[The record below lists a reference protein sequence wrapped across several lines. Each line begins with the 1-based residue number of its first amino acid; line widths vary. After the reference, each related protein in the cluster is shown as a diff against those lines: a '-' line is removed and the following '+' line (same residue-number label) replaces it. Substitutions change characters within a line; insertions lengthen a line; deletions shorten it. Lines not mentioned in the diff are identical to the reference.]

1 MLASIEIAKHTLLV
15 GAVILALGTTTGLF
29 AQKAKIPDVAV
40 FPIVGMAI
48 GPHALGLI
56 DIKADSA
63 LNQII
68 LLFGASYILFDG
80 GASLRFKVLKQVTG
94 ELIGV

>member
-15 GAVILALGTTTGLF
+15 GGVILALGTITSLF

-48 GPHALGLI
+48 GPHEA
-56 DIKADSA
+56 KASIA
-63 LNQII
+63 LNH
-68 LLFGASYILFDG
+68 AAVS
-80 GASLRFKVLKQVTG
+80 
-94 ELIGV
+94 

>member
-1 MLASIEIAKHTLLV
+1 VLASIEIAKNTLLV
-15 GAVILALGTTTGLF
+15 GGVILALGTTTGLF
-29 AQKAKIPDVAV
+29 AQKTKIPDVAV

>member
-48 GPHALGLI
+48 GPHEGKSVHRAKPCGSVLTLG
-56 DIKADSA
+56 KCSWTSSF
-63 LNQII
+63 
-68 LLFGASYILFDG
+68 LL
-80 GASLRFKVLKQVTG
+80 
-94 ELIGV
+94 